1 MNRPMPAKD
10 SPARHVSPRHALPPD
25 MNLLVTLDALLSE
38 GSVAGAAQRLNLSS
52 PAMSRQLA
60 RIRHLLG
67 DPVLVRAG
75 RGLVPTPRAQALRER
90 LRNLVAEAEALVRG
104 EDQFDLSRLER
115 SFSIR
120 TSDSFVVSFGA
131 MLAARVAREA
141 PHVRLRFAHQDKE
154 DVEALREGRIDI
166 GVIDAM
172 GPEIRQQT
180 LFQDHFIGV
189 VRAGHP
195 LAGAVTPERFA
206 AFPHISVSRRGR
218 FSGPIDTALA
228 ALGLTRMVTVA
239 VANFADA
246 LAIARTSDHVA
257 AVPTRLT
264 LPARAGMAGFDLPVQ
279 TAPLAISQAWHPRF
293 DADPAHRWL
302 RAIVRETCAT
312 PRDAPASRQTGAA
325 ASEP

>member
-1 MNRPMPAKD
+1 MPTKT
-10 SPARHVSPRHALPPD
+10 SPRRHGPPPD

-38 GSVAGAAQRLNLSS
+38 GSVTGAAQRLNLSS

-90 LRNLVAEAEALVRG
+90 LRMLVAEAEALVRG
-104 EDQFDLSRLER
+104 EDEPDLARLER
-115 SFSIR
+115 SFVIR
-120 TSDSFVVSFGA
+120 TSDSFVLSFGA
-131 MLAARVAREA
+131 GLAARVAREA
-141 PHVRLRFAHQDKE
+141 PYVRLRFAHQDKE
-154 DVEALREGRIDI
+154 DIEALREGRVDFDI
-166 GVIDAM
+166 GVIGAM
-172 GPEIRQQT
+172 GPEIRLQA
-180 LFQDHFIGV
+180 LFHDRFVGV

-195 LAGAVTPERFA
+195 LSDGVTPERFA

-218 FSGPIDTALA
+218 FSGPIDIALE
-228 ALGLTRMVTVA
+228 ALGLSRSVTIA

-257 AVPTRLT
+257 AVPGRLT
-264 LPARAGMAGFDLPVQ
+264 TPARVGLYTFDLPVK
-279 TAPLAISQAWHPRF
+279 TDALAISLAWHPRL

-302 RAIVRETCAT
+302 RGIVREVCADG
-312 PRDAPASRQTGAA
+312 RRQ
-325 ASEP
+325 P